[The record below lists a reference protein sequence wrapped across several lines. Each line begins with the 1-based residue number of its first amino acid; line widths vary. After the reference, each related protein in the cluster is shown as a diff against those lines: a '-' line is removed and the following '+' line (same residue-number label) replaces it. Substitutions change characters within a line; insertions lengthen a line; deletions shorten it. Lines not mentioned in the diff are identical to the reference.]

1 MNEKVKIKDF
11 IRILKKRIVII
22 ILSTLCITGF
32 VIFSSMYIMKPTY
45 QYSTQVLAGSLS
57 MGEKETSI
65 NKVQENRQLAL
76 SYMDIIKSP
85 QIMTGVKDSLNLKT
99 SSYELLKQVS
109 ITNRDNSQI
118 IIITVKD
125 SNPESAKAI
134 AQAVAM
140 QSITKFKEFANVKQI
155 NILNDNE
162 MEQAELLFP
171 KPKFI
176 IAISIVIGFFAGIGL
191 ALLREHFDDAAYSD
205 RELERLGLPLL
216 GRVNL
221 NTKMKNKKR
230 KTPYQTLSST
240 ERGEHGG
247 Y

>member
-11 IRILKKRIVII
+11 IRILKKRILII

-134 AQAVAM
+134 AQAVAI

-162 MEQAELLFP
+162 MEQAELLFQNQ
-171 KPKFI
+171 
-176 IAISIVIGFFAGIGL
+176 S
-191 ALLREHFDDAAYSD
+191 LL
-205 RELERLGLPLL
+205 
-216 GRVNL
+216 
-221 NTKMKNKKR
+221 
-230 KTPYQTLSST
+230 
-240 ERGEHGG
+240 
-247 Y
+247 